1 MKPTR
6 AYTMDQDVI
15 QILKR
20 QPNKSQHVNKCVRSY
35 NKNKAAFDR
44 HSIETKKL
52 IELLLQKQDIGLSF
66 RAILNEEWSKL

>member
-1 MKPTR
+1 MKITR

-15 QILKR
+15 GILKR
-20 QPNKSQHVNKCVRSY
+20 QPNKSQHVNKCVRLY
-35 NKNKAAFDR
+35 NKNKAAFNK

-52 IELLLQKQDIGLSF
+52 IELLLQKEDVSLSF

>member
-1 MKPTR
+1 MKTTR
-6 AYTMDQDVI
+6 AYTMDPDVI

-20 QPNKSQHVNKCVRSY
+20 QANKSQHINKCVRAY

-44 HSIETKKL
+44 HSLETKKL

>member
-1 MKPTR
+1 MKTTR

-20 QPNKSQHVNKCVRSY
+20 QPNKSQHVNKCVRIY
-35 NKNKAAFDR
+35 NKNKSAFDA

-52 IELLLQKQDIGLSF
+52 IELLLQREDIGLSF

>member
-1 MKPTR
+1 MKTTR

-20 QPNKSQHVNKCVRSY
+20 QPNKSQHVNKCVRIY
-35 NKNKAAFDR
+35 NKNKAAFDK
-44 HSIETKKL
+44 HSLETKKL
-52 IELLLQKQDIGLSF
+52 IELLLQKQDISLSF

>member
-1 MKPTR
+1 MKTTR

-20 QPNKSQHVNKCVRSY
+20 QPNKSQHVNKCVRAY

-44 HSIETKKL
+44 YSIESKQL
-52 IELLLQKQDIGLSF
+52 IELLLQKQDISLSF
-66 RAILNEEWSKL
+66 RAILNEEWSKM